1 MEAARPATADDLPH
15 LAELSA
21 KALEEL
27 TPMRGGAVFVH
38 REGRATPVAETLTRD
53 LDDPDS
59 VVIAGTIDDVVVGYA
74 SGRTEV
80 LRDGSTLGIID
91 DLYVDEG
98 ARSVG
103 VGEAMMGELLEWFR
117 ARGCAGVDATALP
130 GNRATKNFFEE
141 SGFTARLL
149 VMHHRLPPSS

>member
-1 MEAARPATADDLPH
+1 VEAARPATPADLPH

-21 KALEEL
+21 RALEEL
-27 TPMRGGAVFVH
+27 APMRGGAVYVH
-38 REGRATPVAETLTRD
+38 REGRVAPVEESLARD
-53 LDDPDS
+53 LADPDA
-59 VVIAGTIDDVVVGYA
+59 VVLAGTIDEVVVGYA
-74 SGRTEV
+74 SGRTEA

-103 VGEAMMGELLEWFR
+103 VGEALMGQLLDWFR
-117 ARGCAGVDATALP
+117 SRGCAGVDATALP

-149 VMHHRLPPSS
+149 VMHHRLSS

>member
-1 MEAARPATADDLPH
+1 MEAARPATPSDLPH
-15 LAELSA
+15 LVALATDALDELA
-21 KALEEL
+21 PL
-27 TPMRGGAVFVH
+27 RGGAVFVH
-38 REGRATPVAETLTRD
+38 REGRAAPVAETLAHD
-53 LDDPDS
+53 LEDPDA
-59 VVIAGTIDDVVVGYA
+59 VVIAGTIDETVVGYA

-80 LRDGSTLGIID
+80 LRDGSTLGVIG

-117 ARGCAGVDATALP
+117 SRGCAGVDATALP

-149 VMHHRLPPSS
+149 VMHHRLG

>member
-1 MEAARPATADDLPH
+1 MEAARPATSSDLPH

-21 KALEEL
+21 RALEEL
-27 TPMRGGAVFVH
+27 APTRGGAVFVH
-38 REGRATPVAETLTRD
+38 REGRAAPVAETLTRD
-53 LDDPDS
+53 LADPDA
-59 VVIAGTIDDVVVGYA
+59 VVLAGTIDEVVVGYA
-74 SGRTEV
+74 TGRVEA
-80 LRDGSTLGIID
+80 LRDGSILGIID

-103 VGEAMMGELLEWFR
+103 VGEAMMNELLDWFR
-117 ARGCAGVDATALP
+117 SKGCAGVDATALP

-149 VMHHRLPPSS
+149 VMHHRLDPS

>member
-1 MEAARPATADDLPH
+1 VEAARPATASDLPQ
-15 LAELSA
+15 LADLSA
-21 KALEEL
+21 RAIEEL
-27 TPMRGGAVFVH
+27 APTRGGAVFVH
-38 REGRATPVAETLTRD
+38 REGRAAPVAETLAHD
-53 LDDPDS
+53 LDDPDA
-59 VVIAGTIDDVVVGYA
+59 VVVAGTIDDTVVGYA

-80 LRDGSTLGIID
+80 LRDGSVLGVIG

-117 ARGCAGVDATALP
+117 DRGCAGVDATALP

-149 VMHHRLPPSS
+149 VMHHRLT